1 MGGGQLGSVG
11 PSIRR
16 WGGCKGS
23 LSPANQAAGVFQ
35 LLQTAGFKQG
45 NLKTCKRHKARAQ
58 DHGQCTGCA
67 LHKHQARRA

>member
-45 NLKTCKRHKARAQ
+45 NLKTCKRHKARAAV
-58 DHGQCTGCA
+58 HSCRRT
-67 LHKHQARRA
+67 LHRCLAVDSK